1 MKADWSR
8 VEPAVFLSSAGV
20 VSAVLLFG
28 VVDPDSARRLFLGLQ
43 DRIVEFWGWLFVAA
57 TAFFLVFALWCALGK
72 RGGLRLGPEGEPPA
86 FALRSWFAM
95 LFSAGMGI
103 GIMFYGVAE
112 PVLHYA
118 SPPAGESG
126 TPAAARQAMTL
137 TFFHWGLHAWG
148 VYAVMGLAIAYFG
161 HRQGLPL
168 AIRSTLHPLLGDR
181 IHGWLGH
188 AVDVFAVF
196 GTLFGLATSLG
207 LGAIQINA
215 GLGRLVGAPETAG
228 VQVALIAVITAG
240 ATTSVV
246 LGLDK
251 GIRRLS
257 ELNVG
262 LAAVLFL
269 FVAAAGPTLAV
280 AQRLPG
286 SLVDYAVGLVPLSV
300 GYTQSGSDDWQ
311 KSWTLFYWAWWIAW
325 SPFVGMFIAR
335 ISRGRTVRE
344 FVLGVLIVPTL
355 VSFCWFGVFGGS
367 ALELDLQRPGIAAAV
382 QADISTGIYALLDR
396 LPLARVTS
404 LLAALVVA
412 IFFVTSSDSGSFV
425 VDMLTS
431 GGHPNPPVWQR
442 VFWAVSE
449 GAVAATLLVS
459 GGLAALQSAA
469 INTGLP
475 FCLILV
481 AACFGLGRALLREE
495 KAPRQRGGEG
505 PPLTGRGGTPLAGR
519 EGPAR

>member
-8 VEPAVFLSSAGV
+8 IEPTVFLSSAAVVLGV
-20 VSAVLLFG
+20 LAFG
-28 VVDPDSARRLFLGLQ
+28 VADPEHAKKLFLGLQ
-43 DRIVEFWGWLFVAA
+43 DWIVDTWGWLFIGS
-57 TAFFLVFALWCALGK
+57 TALFLLFSIWCAIGK
-72 RGGLRLGPEGEPPA
+72 KGALMLGPEGETPA
-86 FALRSWFAM
+86 FGLPSWFAM

-112 PVLHYA
+112 PVAHFA
-118 SPPAGESG
+118 NPPVEAAG
-126 TPAAARQAMTL
+126 TPEAARHAMTI

-161 HRQGLPL
+161 HRKGLPL
-168 AIRSTLHPLLGDR
+168 AIRSTLHPLLGEQ
-181 IHGWLGH
+181 IHGWIGH

-207 LGAIQINA
+207 LGAMQINA
-215 GLGRLVGAPETAG
+215 GLARLFGAPVSTS
-228 VQVALIAVITAG
+228 VQVTVIAVITAG

-246 LGLDK
+246 LGLER

-257 ELNVG
+257 VLNVT
-262 LAAVLFL
+262 LASLLLL
-269 FVAAAGPTLAV
+269 FVAFAGPT
-280 AQRLPG
+280 G
-286 SLVDYAVGLVPLSV
+286 SLLAALPARVIDYAGALIPLGS
-300 GYTQSGSDDWQ
+300 GYRTLGPADWQ
-311 KSWTLFYWAWWIAW
+311 KGWTLFYWAWWIAW

-335 ISRGRTVRE
+335 VSRGRTIRE

-355 VSFCWFGVFGGS
+355 VSCLWFTVFGWS
-367 ALELDLQRPGIAAAV
+367 AITLDAQSPGLVAAV
-382 QADISTGIYALLDR
+382 EGDIAIGIYALLER
-396 LPLARVTS
+396 LPAAQWTS

-412 IFFVTSSDSGSFV
+412 IFFITSSDSGSFV

-431 GGHPNPPVWQR
+431 GGHPDPPVWQR

-449 GAVAATLLVS
+449 GVVAAVLLLA

-475 FCLILV
+475 FCLILLAV
-481 AACFGLGRALLREE
+481 CAGLGRALW
-495 KAPRQRGGEG
+495 
-505 PPLTGRGGTPLAGR
+505 R
-519 EGPAR
+519 EGEQAG

>member
-8 VEPAVFLSSAGV
+8 IEPAVFLSSAAV
-20 VSAVLLFG
+20 VLAVLAFG
-28 VVDPDSARRLFLGLQ
+28 VVDPEKAKQLFVGLQ
-43 DRIVEFWGWLFVAA
+43 DWIVGTWGWLFVGS
-57 TAFFLVFALWCALGK
+57 TALFLLFSVWCALGK
-72 RGGLRLGPEGEPPA
+72 RGAIRLGPEDESPA
-86 FALRSWFAM
+86 FGLPSWFAM

-103 GIMFYGVAE
+103 GIMFFGVAE
-112 PVLHYA
+112 PVTHFA
-118 SPPAGESG
+118 NPPVATAG
-126 TPAAARQAMTL
+126 TPEAARQAMTI

-181 IHGWLGH
+181 IHGWIGH
-188 AVDVFAVF
+188 GVDVFAVF

-207 LGAIQINA
+207 LGAMQINA
-215 GLGRLVGAPETAG
+215 GLARLFDAPVSSN
-228 VQVALIAVITAG
+228 VQVMVIAAITAA

-246 LGLDK
+246 LGLDR

-257 ELNVG
+257 ELNVA
-262 LAAVLFL
+262 LATLLLL
-269 FVAAAGPTLAV
+269 FVAFAGPTWALVEALPARLFDYV
-280 AQRLPG
+280 A
-286 SLVDYAVGLVPLSV
+286 ALVPLGSGYQTIGSV
-300 GYTQSGSDDWQ
+300 DWQ
-311 KSWTLFYWAWWIAW
+311 KGWTLFYWAWWIAW

-335 ISRGRTVRE
+335 ISRGRTIRE

-355 VSFCWFGVFGGS
+355 ISCLWFTVFGWS
-367 ALELDLQRPGIAAAV
+367 ALTLDAQSPGLVAAV
-382 QADISTGIYALLDR
+382 EGNNAIGIYALLER
-396 LPLARVTS
+396 LPAAEWTS

-431 GGHPNPPVWQR
+431 GGHPDPAVWQR

-449 GAVAATLLVS
+449 GFVAAALLLA

-475 FCLILV
+475 FCLILLAV
-481 AACFGLGRALLREE
+481 CFGLGRALWRE
-495 KAPRQRGGEG
+495 
-505 PPLTGRGGTPLAGR
+505 GTPTR
-519 EGPAR
+519 

>member
-1 MKADWSR
+1 MRADTSR
-8 VEPAVFLSSAGV
+8 IEPAVFFSSAAV
-20 VSAVLLFG
+20 VLAVLAFG
-28 VVDPDSARRLFLGLQ
+28 VADPERAKDVFVGLQ
-43 DRIVEFWGWLFVAA
+43 DWIVGTWGWLFVGS
-57 TAFFLVFALWCALGK
+57 TALFLVFSIWCALGK
-72 RGGLRLGPEGEPPA
+72 RGALRLGPEGEPPD
-86 FALRSWFAM
+86 FGLPSWFAM

-103 GIMFYGVAE
+103 GIMFFGVAE
-112 PVLHYA
+112 PVTHYA
-118 SPPAGESG
+118 NPPVLVGG
-126 TPAAARQAMTL
+126 TPEAARRAMTI

-181 IHGWLGH
+181 IHGWIGH
-188 AVDVFAVF
+188 GVDVFAVF

-207 LGAIQINA
+207 LGAMQINA
-215 GLGRLVGAPETAG
+215 GLARLYDVPLSSS
-228 VQVALIAVITAG
+228 VQVGVIAVITAG

-246 LGLDK
+246 LGLDR

-257 ELNVG
+257 ELNVA
-262 LAAVLFL
+262 LATLLLL
-269 FVAAAGPTLAV
+269 FVVFAGPTSALLEAFPARLFDYV
-280 AQRLPG
+280 A
-286 SLVDYAVGLVPLSV
+286 ALVPLGT
-300 GYTQSGSDDWQ
+300 GYQTLGPVEWQ
-311 KSWTLFYWAWWIAW
+311 KGWTLFYWAWWIAW

-335 ISRGRTVRE
+335 ISRGRTIRE

-355 VSFCWFGVFGGS
+355 ISCLWFTVFGWS
-367 ALELDLQRPGIAAAV
+367 ALTLDAQSPGLAAAV
-382 QADISTGIYALLDR
+382 EGDISMGIYALLER
-396 LPLARVTS
+396 LPAAEWTS

-431 GGHPNPPVWQR
+431 GGHPDPPVWQR

-449 GAVAATLLVS
+449 GVVAAVLLLA

-475 FCLILV
+475 FCVILLAV
-481 AACFGLGRALLREE
+481 CAGLGRALW
-495 KAPRQRGGEG
+495 
-505 PPLTGRGGTPLAGR
+505 R
-519 EGPAR
+519 EGAPNR

>member
-1 MKADWSR
+1 VKADWSR
-8 VEPAVFLSSAGV
+8 IEPAVFLSSAAV
-20 VSAVLLFG
+20 VVAVLAFG
-28 VVDPDSARRLFLGLQ
+28 VFDAELARRLFLGLQ
-43 DRIVEFWGWLFVAA
+43 DWIVDTWGWFFVAS
-57 TAFFLVFALWCALGK
+57 TALFLVFAIWCAVGA
-72 RGGLRLGPEGEPPA
+72 RGRLRLGPGDEPPDFGVA
-86 FALRSWFAM
+86 SWFAM

-118 SPPAGESG
+118 SPPMGDGG
-126 TPAAARQAMTL
+126 TPESARQAMTIA
-137 TFFHWGLHAWG
+137 FFHWGLHAWG

-168 AIRSTLHPLLGDR
+168 AIRSTLHPIFGDR

-188 AVDVFAVF
+188 GVDVFAVF

-207 LGAIQINA
+207 LGAMQINA
-215 GLGRLVGAPETAG
+215 GLHRLFGAPVSAT
-228 VQVALIAVITAG
+228 VQVLLIAVITAG

-246 LGLDK
+246 LGLDR

-257 ELNVG
+257 ELNVA
-262 LAAVLFL
+262 LATILLV
-269 FVAAAGPTLAV
+269 FVAAAGPTWALVQALPARAAEYLA
-280 AQRLPG
+280 A
-286 SLVDYAVGLVPLSV
+286 LVPLSV
-300 GYTQSGSDDWQ
+300 GYATFGDGDWE

-335 ISRGRTVRE
+335 ISRGRTIRE
-344 FVLGVLIVPTL
+344 FVLGVLLVPTL
-355 VSFCWFGVFGGS
+355 VSCVWFTVFGWT
-367 ALELDLQRPGIAAAV
+367 ALTLDAQQPGLAAAV
-382 QADISTGIYALLDR
+382 ESDISIGIYALLDR
-396 LPLARVTS
+396 LPAAGFTS

-431 GGHPNPPVWQR
+431 GGHPDPPVWQR

-449 GAVAATLLVS
+449 GVVAAVLLVS

-475 FCLILV
+475 FCVVLV
-481 AACFGLGRALLREE
+481 LVCLGLGRALLRE
-495 KAPRQRGGEG
+495 
-505 PPLTGRGGTPLAGR
+505 GRR
-519 EGPAR
+519 ARDGSSP

>member
-8 VEPAVFLSSAGV
+8 IEPAVFLSSAAV
-20 VSAVLLFG
+20 VLALLGFG
-28 VVDPDSARRLFLGLQ
+28 VADPAGAKELFLGLQ
-43 DRIVEFWGWLFVAA
+43 DWIVGTWGWLFVGA
-57 TAFFLVFALWCALGK
+57 TALFLLFSIWCALGK
-72 RGGLRLGPEGEPPA
+72 RGAIRLGPEDERPA
-86 FALRSWFAM
+86 FGLPSWFAM

-103 GIMFYGVAE
+103 GIMFFGVAE
-112 PVLHYA
+112 PVTHFA
-118 SPPAGESG
+118 DPPVATAG
-126 TPAAARQAMTL
+126 TPEAARQAMTI

-188 AVDVFAVF
+188 GVDVFAVF

-207 LGAIQINA
+207 LGAMQINA
-215 GLGRLVGAPETAG
+215 GLARLFDAPVSSS
-228 VQVALIAVITAG
+228 VQVMVIAVITAA

-246 LGLDK
+246 LGLDR

-257 ELNVG
+257 EFNVA
-262 LAAVLFL
+262 LATLLLL
-269 FVAAAGPTLAV
+269 FVAFMGPTWALLEAFPARLFDYV
-280 AQRLPG
+280 A
-286 SLVDYAVGLVPLSV
+286 ALVPLSS
-300 GYTQSGSDDWQ
+300 GYQTIGSVDWQ
-311 KSWTLFYWAWWIAW
+311 KGWTLFYWAWWIAW

-335 ISRGRTVRE
+335 ISRGRTIRE

-355 VSFCWFGVFGGS
+355 ISCLWFTVFGWS
-367 ALELDLQRPGIAAAV
+367 ALTLDAQTPGLVATV
-382 QADISTGIYALLDR
+382 QGDNAIGIYALLER
-396 LPLARVTS
+396 LPAAEWTS

-431 GGHPNPPVWQR
+431 GGHPDPPVWQR

-449 GAVAATLLVS
+449 GVVAAVLLLA

-475 FCLILV
+475 FCLILLAV
-481 AACFGLGRALLREE
+481 CAGLGRALW
-495 KAPRQRGGEG
+495 
-505 PPLTGRGGTPLAGR
+505 R
-519 EGPAR
+519 EGAPDR

>member
-1 MKADWSR
+1 MKRAASR
-8 VEPAVFLSSAGV
+8 IEPAVFVSSAAV
-20 VSAVLLFG
+20 VVLVLTFG
-28 VVDPDSARRLFLGLQ
+28 VADPPLAKQLFLGLQ
-43 DRIVEFWGWLFVAA
+43 DWIVGTWGWLFIAS
-57 TAFFLVFALWCALGK
+57 TAFFLIFCAWSALGA
-72 RGGLRLGPEGEPPA
+72 RGRLVLGSEGETPA
-86 FALRSWFAM
+86 FALPSWFAM

-118 SPPAGESG
+118 NPPSGPASTPES
-126 TPAAARQAMTL
+126 ARQAMTI

-161 HRQGLPL
+161 HRRGLPL

-181 IHGWLGH
+181 IHGWPGH

-207 LGAIQINA
+207 LGAMQINA
-215 GLGRLVGAPETAG
+215 GLHRLFAVPESAA
-228 VQVALIAVITAG
+228 VQVVLIAVITAG

-246 LGLDK
+246 LGLER

-257 ELNVG
+257 ELNVA
-262 LAAVLFL
+262 LAVVLL
-269 FVAAAGPTLAV
+269 VFVAATGPTVALA
-280 AQRLPG
+280 RGLP
-286 SLVDYAVGLVPLSV
+286 SQLLDYAIALVPLST
-300 GYTQSGSDDWQ
+300 GYATLGDGDWQ

-335 ISRGRTVRE
+335 ISRGRTIRE
-344 FVLGVLIVPTL
+344 FVLGVLLVPTL
-355 VSFCWFGVFGGS
+355 VSCIWFTVFGGS
-367 ALELDLQRPGIAAAV
+367 ALALEGPAPGIVAAV
-382 QADISTGIYALLDR
+382 ESDISTGIYALLER
-396 LPLARVTS
+396 LPAPGISS
-404 LLAALVVA
+404 LLAMFVVA

-425 VDMLTS
+425 IDMLTS
-431 GGHPNPPVWQR
+431 GGHPDPPVWQR

-449 GAVAATLLVS
+449 GIVAAVLLAA

-475 FCLILV
+475 FCVILLLV
-481 AACFGLGRALLREE
+481 CLGLGRALL
-495 KAPRQRGGEG
+495 GEG
-505 PPLTGRGGTPLAGR
+505 RTAQPRGPGTPDSDQPNTG
-519 EGPAR
+519 